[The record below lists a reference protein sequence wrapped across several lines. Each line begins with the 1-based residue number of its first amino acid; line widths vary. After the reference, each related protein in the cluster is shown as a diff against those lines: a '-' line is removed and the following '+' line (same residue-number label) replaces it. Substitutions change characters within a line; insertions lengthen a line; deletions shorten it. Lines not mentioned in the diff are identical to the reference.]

1 MTTITKS
8 ALVVGAGVLGVTLGL
23 IISLSA
29 PRLPAPVP
37 PPFRFIGTPSVS
49 GGLLTFQITNEGRR
63 LIHYLATPPQVR
75 SNGQWIDL
83 QPALGRGTTLAANQ
97 TSTFTAVA
105 PSNGLPWRVPVY
117 WSYAPTRMQLWKVRV
132 ENMLRGQSRGLGIE
146 SHVAYSPEIMP

>member
-1 MTTITKS
+1 MTTIIKS

-23 IISLSA
+23 IISLSP
-29 PRLPAPVP
+29 PRVPAPVP

-75 SNGQWIDL
+75 SNGQWIDF
-83 QPALGRGTTLAANQ
+83 QPPSGRGTFVVANQ
-97 TSTFTAVA
+97 TSMFTAVA

-117 WSYAPTRMQLWKVRV
+117 WSYAPTKMQFWKVRV
-132 ENMLRGQSRGLGIE
+132 ENMLRRQNRGLGIE
-146 SHVAYSPEIMP
+146 THVVYSPEIMP